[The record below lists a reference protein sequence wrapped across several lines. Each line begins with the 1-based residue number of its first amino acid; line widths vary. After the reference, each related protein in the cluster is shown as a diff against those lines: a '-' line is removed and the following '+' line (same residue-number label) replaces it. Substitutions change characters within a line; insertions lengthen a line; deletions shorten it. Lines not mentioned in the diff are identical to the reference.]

1 MAAFPV
7 PVDGHTASRFDVDLR
22 PAQGHTV
29 PVTCGA
35 CGCRLAES
43 RAADGTVVW
52 LHFAGL
58 DGRDA
63 RGCSVVCSSYAHD
76 ANGDALSPV

>member
-7 PVDGHTASRFDVDLR
+7 PVDGHAATGFDVDLR
-22 PAQGHTV
+22 PAEGRTV

-43 RAADGTVVW
+43 RAGDGTIVW
-52 LHFAGL
+52 YHFAGVK
-58 DGRDA
+58 GHDA
-63 RGCSVVCSSYAHD
+63 RGCAVVCSTLAHD
-76 ANGDALSPV
+76 ANGDALSPS